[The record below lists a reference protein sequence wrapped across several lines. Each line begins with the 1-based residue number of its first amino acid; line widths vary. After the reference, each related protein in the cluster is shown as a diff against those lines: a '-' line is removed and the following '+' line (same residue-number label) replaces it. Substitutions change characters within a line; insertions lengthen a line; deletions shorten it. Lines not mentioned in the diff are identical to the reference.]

1 MDLNEYIKQSYSRPN
16 KAVLEAL
23 DASEELI
30 EYLLHTPWN
39 TNMSMVDSIAP
50 KQDNIWF
57 KATLT
62 ADDYESATTGKIRA
76 QLEIVAEE
84 SQIDEILNGSV
95 SDYYAIVNGEGMLIY
110 SSASGGAF
118 SFHDT
123 EAQSVA
129 NIRVTYDNYQG
140 SQPADAYIVVNA
152 DAPIIGEVK
161 IEIVKKSIVPGGL
174 VPGELAPGGQVD
186 Q

>member
-1 MDLNEYIKQSYSRPN
+1 MDLNEYVKQSYTRPN

-23 DASEELI
+23 DASEELV

-39 TNMSMVDSIAP
+39 TNMSMVDSIAS
-50 KQDNIWF
+50 QQENIWF

-84 SQIDEILNGSV
+84 SKIDEILNGSV
-95 SDYYAIVNGEGMLIY
+95 SDYYAIVNKTTLPY

-129 NIRVTYDNYQG
+129 NVRVTYDNYQG
-140 SQPADAYIVVNA
+140 SQPAEVYIVVNT
-152 DAPIIGEVK
+152 DEPIVGEVK
-161 IEIVKKSIVPGGL
+161 VKVIKK
-174 VPGELAPGGQVD
+174 EE
-186 Q
+186 